1 MTTVT
6 KKPPLYLMLLL
17 VCIGSVGAVLYT
29 PALPLIAEHFQ
40 ISDHLVEFS
49 MTIYLIG
56 YALGQ
61 LPFGPISNRFGR
73 KKALYS
79 GLFLA
84 IFGAFLSILS
94 AYTHNYLLFIVAR
107 FLFALGATA
116 GLQVI
121 YTVIGD
127 LYVPPKSI
135 QIASY
140 MTLVFAMSP
149 SISTTI
155 GGFLTQYLGWLSCFY
170 FLIIYCIV
178 LVFLCKFLPETLQE
192 KEKHALKL
200 KNFIGAYVSQLK
212 DRKVMYVSII
222 IGLAI
227 SFNYTFA
234 TMAPTIAIR
243 DMKISPSFYGLFN
256 IIPSIALVLGAILSG
271 LLATRHLAQT
281 KAVLYAIIMTF
292 LGTMLMLGLFLT
304 SELSIYSLFIPYAIA
319 LLGQPIIETNTL
331 CLALDYHKNKAI
343 TSAVINCVT
352 IGICGIFSLLS
363 SLLGSST
370 ALYIPLVFLLLSSLI
385 FYLYGKLKK
394 IYAKKAP

>member
-1 MTTVT
+1 
-6 KKPPLYLMLLL
+6 MLLL

-29 PALPLIAEHFQ
+29 PAIPLIGDYFQ
-40 ISDHLVEFS
+40 VSDHLVEFS

-73 KKALYS
+73 KKALYL
-79 GLFLA
+79 GLSLA

-94 AYTHNYLLFIVAR
+94 AYTHLYSLFIVSR

-140 MTLVFAMSP
+140 MTLVFAMTP

-155 GGFLTQYLGWLSCFY
+155 GGFLTEYLGWQSCFY
-170 FLIIYCIV
+170 FLLIYSVI
-178 LVFLCKFLPETLQE
+178 LIFLCRFLPETILE
-192 KEKHALKL
+192 KEKHALKI
-200 KNFIGAYVSQLK
+200 KNFIGVYKAQFK
-212 DRKVMYVSII
+212 DRKVMYVAII

-234 TMAPTIAIR
+234 TMAPTIAISN
-243 DMKISPSFYGLFN
+243 MHISPSFYGLFN
-256 IIPSIALVLGAILSG
+256 IIPSVALVLGAVLSG
-271 LLATRHLAQT
+271 LLATRHLQPM
-281 KAVLYAIIMTF
+281 KMMLYAVIMTF
-292 LGTMLMLGLFLT
+292 VGTLLMLGLFLGK
-304 SELSIYSLFIPYAIA
+304 EVNVYSLFIPYAIA
-319 LLGQPIIETNTL
+319 LLGQPIIETTTL
-331 CLALDYHKNKAI
+331 CLALHHHKNKAI

-352 IGICGIFSLLS
+352 ISICGVFSLLS
-363 SLLGSST
+363 SLLGT
-370 ALYIPLVFLLLSSLI
+370 RALYIPTIFLVLTILI
-385 FYLYGKLKK
+385 FCLYWRLKK
-394 IYAKKAP
+394 IYAKKAF